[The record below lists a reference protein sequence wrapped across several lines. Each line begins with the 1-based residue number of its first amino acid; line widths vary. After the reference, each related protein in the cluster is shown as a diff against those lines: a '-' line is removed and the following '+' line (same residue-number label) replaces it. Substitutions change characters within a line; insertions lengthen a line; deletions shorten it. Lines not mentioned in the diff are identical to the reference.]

1 MKGIYLKVSVLGL
14 LSIFI
19 YSCSSDDAVAE
30 DTTAPVDIIAT
41 LGIRH
46 DKTLAEYEAIVTVTD
61 DYLNFDA
68 VVLLDLTDA
77 ALMISTILQ
86 EPYIR

>member
-1 MKGIYLKVSVLGL
+1 MKDIYLKVSVLGL

-19 YSCSSDDAVAE
+19 YSCSSDDAVAI
-30 DTTAPVDIIAT
+30 DTTAPLDVIAIF
-41 LGIRH
+41 GIRH
-46 DKTLAEYEAIVTVTD
+46 DKTLADYEAIVSATD
-61 DYLNFDA
+61 DYSNFDT

-86 EPYIR
+86 EP